1 MKKTNIISAI
11 IAIIVVVGAI
21 GAIAG
26 IFGGSNSSGGG
37 SSNSH
42 VHDYV
47 VEYSYPSCTEPGT
60 KTKTCKTCDH
70 SETFTVPAPGHT
82 LEVTYTE
89 VTCTEGGTHKTACTK
104 CDYTKTEEL
113 EALGHDIIE
122 HAEKAATCTESGHS
136 AYVTC
141 SRCEYTTYQGI
152 AALGHDNVSYEAK
165 AATCT
170 AAGHEAYV
178 ACSRCDYTTY
188 KAIAKVPHEYAG
200 GSCTMCGAVGEL
212 ITFTIDGVTCQAE
225 KGMTWGEWIDSAYN
239 PFGDFKAYR
248 ASNSEDVVMVDGYGA
263 SLPLGSVIRTAHQ
276 GGVAVRA
283 IIDGETL
290 VCVADEIQELSY
302 SEKLFAAN

>member
-11 IAIIVVVGAI
+11 IAIIVVIGAI

-26 IFGGSNSSGGG
+26 IFGGSGSSGGGG

-42 VHDYV
+42 VHDYL
-47 VEYSYPSCTEPGT
+47 VEYSYPSCTEPGI

-89 VTCTEGGTHKTACTK
+89 VTCTEGGTHSTACTK

-122 HAEKAATCTESGHS
+122 HAEKAATCTEPGYN

-141 SRCEYTTYQGI
+141 SRCDYTTYQDI
-152 AALGHDNVSYEAK
+152 AALGHNNVSYEAK

-170 AAGHEAYV
+170 AVGHEAYV
-178 ACSRCDYTTY
+178 ACSRCNYTTY
-188 KAIAKVPHEYAG
+188 KEIAKIPHSYENG
-200 GSCTMCGAVGEL
+200 TCTMCGLKQEI
-212 ITFTIDGVTCQAE
+212 ITFTIDGVTYQAE
-225 KGMTWGEWIDSAYN
+225 NGMTWGEWIESDYNTGGFAIGHSWTSNIESSAQ
-239 PFGDFKAYR
+239 
-248 ASNSEDVVMVDGYGA
+248 
-263 SLPLGSVIRTAHQ
+263 AHYH
-276 GGVAVRA
+276 VFINEHAV
-283 IIDGETL
+283 ELT
-290 VCVADEIQELSY
+290 DEILEYAYTTQYYPY
-302 SEKLFAAN
+302 STGGTP